1 MKTTRKK
8 NINYIISAILMISS
22 AVIVWAIFAIVF
34 HRNYNTVY
42 SLLSLAGIPAA
53 MFDGY
58 IIGRI
63 HNQSNSKEE
72 TR

>member
-1 MKTTRKK
+1 MKTTMKK
-8 NINYIISAILMISS
+8 SINYIISAIWMISW
-22 AVIVWAIFAIVF
+22 AVIALAILAIVF
-34 HRNYNTVY
+34 HRNYDTVC
-42 SLLSLAGIPAA
+42 SLLLLVGIPAA